1 MVSLSRVLAVS
12 YTIKPSIPCNTF
24 SLSSR
29 FPQTKPKLNSKWR
42 SMATEPD
49 SSSFAPSIDSDSSA
63 DKATAGFCIIEGPE
77 TVQDF
82 ANMELQEIQ
91 DNIRSR
97 RNKVFLQMEEV
108 RRLRIQQRIKSAELG
123 VLKEEREI
131 ELPNFPSF
139 IPFLP
144 PLTSAN
150 LKVYYATCYS
160 LIAGIILFGGLI
172 APTVRNDNVHLVILM
187 QEIFLVAIWGWTLSL
202 ELKLGLG
209 GTSYADFISSMH
221 LPMQLRYGNPL
232 VFALVSVKHTLDGVE
247 KDDRCSCQVDPIVAS
262 FSGGAVGVISALMV
276 VEINNVKQ
284 QEHKRC
290 KYCLGT
296 GYLACARCSNTG
308 SLVLIEP
315 VSTGN
320 GGDRPLSTPKTERCS
335 NCSGSG
341 KVMCPTCL
349 CTGMAMASEHDPRID
364 PFD

>member
-1 MVSLSRVLAVS
+1 MVSLNRVLAVS
-12 YTIKPSIPCNTF
+12 YTIKPSIPCNTC

-63 DKATAGFCIIEGPE
+63 DKVTAGFCIIEGPE

-82 ANMELQEIQ
+82 ANMEFQEIQ

-123 VLKEEREI
+123 ILKEEREI

-172 APTVRNDNVHLVILM
+172 APT
-187 QEIFLVAIWGWTLSL
+187 L

-232 VFALVSVKHTLDGVE
+232 V
-247 KDDRCSCQVDPIVAS
+247 CNVDPIVAS

-315 VSTGN
+315 VSTGT
-320 GGDRPLSTPKTERCS
+320 GDRPLSTPKTERCS

>member
-12 YTIKPSIPCNTF
+12 YTIKPSIPCNTC

-29 FPQTKPKLNSKWR
+29 FPQKKPKLNSKWR

-63 DKATAGFCIIEGPE
+63 DKVTAGFCIIEGPE

-82 ANMELQEIQ
+82 ANMELQEIR

-123 VLKEEREI
+123 ILKEEREI

-172 APTVRNDNVHLVILM
+172 APT
-187 QEIFLVAIWGWTLSL
+187 L

-209 GTSYADFISSMH
+209 GTTYADFISSMH
-221 LPMQLRYGNPL
+221 LPMQL
-232 VFALVSVKHTLDGVE
+232 S
-247 KDDRCSCQVDPIVAS
+247 QVDPIVAS

-296 GYLACARCSNTG
+296 G
-308 SLVLIEP
+308 
-315 VSTGN
+315 N
-320 GGDRPLSTPKTERCS
+320 GGDLPLSTPKTERCS

-341 KVMCPTCL
+341 KVWLLKTCSL
-349 CTGMAMASEHDPRID
+349 NSLLSTYAYQLGNFNEWKDIFLIQFGNFRVR
-364 PFD
+364 FDGFH

>member
-12 YTIKPSIPCNTF
+12 YTIKPSIPCNTC

-29 FPQTKPKLNSKWR
+29 FPQKKPKLNSKWR

-63 DKATAGFCIIEGPE
+63 DKVTAGFCIIEGPE

-82 ANMELQEIQ
+82 ANMELQEIR

-123 VLKEEREI
+123 ILKEEREI

-172 APTVRNDNVHLVILM
+172 APT
-187 QEIFLVAIWGWTLSL
+187 L

-209 GTSYADFISSMH
+209 GTTYADFISSMH
-221 LPMQLRYGNPL
+221 LPMQL
-232 VFALVSVKHTLDGVE
+232 SWW
-247 KDDRCSCQVDPIVAS
+247 
-262 FSGGAVGVISALMV
+262 
-276 VEINNVKQ
+276 
-284 QEHKRC
+284 
-290 KYCLGT
+290 
-296 GYLACARCSNTG
+296 
-308 SLVLIEP
+308 
-315 VSTGN
+315 
-320 GGDRPLSTPKTERCS
+320 
-335 NCSGSG
+335 
-341 KVMCPTCL
+341 
-349 CTGMAMASEHDPRID
+349 
-364 PFD
+364 